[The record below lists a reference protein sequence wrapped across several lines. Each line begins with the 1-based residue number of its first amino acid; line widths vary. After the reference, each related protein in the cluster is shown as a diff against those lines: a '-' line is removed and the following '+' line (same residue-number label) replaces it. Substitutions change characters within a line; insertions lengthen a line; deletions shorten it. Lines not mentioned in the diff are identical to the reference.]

1 MKRLLLLVALMP
13 FAQVLAAQTAPALPE
28 LNADRLHLNFV
39 HGMMLLVWAV
49 LNLTVGGYLT
59 WLKRGQVE
67 AFWHM
72 NAAFNLVNF
81 CIAAVMLHQTV
92 NTDPGALGHTETLRT
107 VVNTHGLMMLNIGLD
122 VCYAL
127 TGLWMKE
134 YGRRR
139 LNKAA
144 LLRGF
149 GQALIL
155 QGLFL
160 LCLDVTFTTLYFRT
174 AQPLFVN

>member
-1 MKRLLLLVALMP
+1 MKKIVLLIVFLP
-13 FAQVLAAQTAPALPE
+13 TAQVLAAQTHEALLEP
-28 LNADRLHLNFV
+28 NTARLHPNFV
-39 HGMMLLVWAV
+39 HGMILLVWAV
-49 LNLTVGGYLT
+49 LNLLIGGYLT
-59 WLKRGQVE
+59 WLKRGQME

-92 NTDPGALGHTETLRT
+92 NTEPNAPAYAETLRT

-122 VCYAL
+122 VCYSL
-127 TGLWMKE
+127 TGLRMKE

-144 LLRGF
+144 PLRGF

-160 LCLDVTFTTLYFRT
+160 LCLDVTFTTLYFRVY
-174 AQPLFVN
+174 QPLFPN

>member
-1 MKRLLLLVALMP
+1 
-13 FAQVLAAQTAPALPE
+13 VLIS
-28 LNADRLHLNFV
+28 
-39 HGMMLLVWAV
+39 WAV

-92 NTDPGALGHTETLRT
+92 NAAPSALGHTQTLRA

-127 TGLWMKE
+127 TGLWMRE

-149 GQALIL
+149 GQALIV

-160 LCLDVTFTTLYFRT
+160 LCLDVTFTTLYFSACR
-174 AQPLFVN
+174 PLFAD

>member
-1 MKRLLLLVALMP
+1 MKRLLLLVAILP
-13 FAQVLAAQTAPALPE
+13 FALVMAAQIPPDLPE
-28 LNADRLHLNFV
+28 LNAERLHLNFV
-39 HGMMLLVWAV
+39 HGMILLVWAV

-92 NTDPGALGHTETLRT
+92 NTDPAALGQTETLRT

-122 VCYAL
+122 ICYAL

-134 YGRRR
+134 YGRRK

-144 LLRGF
+144 MLRGF
-149 GQALIL
+149 GQALIV

-160 LCLDVTFTTLYFRT
+160 LCLDMTFTTLYFR
-174 AQPLFVN
+174 AYRPLFAL